1 MTTLITSA
9 PAKIILC
16 GDHGV
21 NRQQPALCTAVD
33 MRTLCRVSTRSDQ
46 DYTLRSGERF
56 ETCTRQSL
64 FAFKAAVDR
73 LRAAQSLDEI
83 REVAR
88 DFFAPARYVLSYVV
102 DQVGGPGL
110 DVEWRSD
117 VPISS
122 GLGSGAAASA
132 SMALAAFRLAGHD
145 PTPDEVIFVA
155 WQGDT
160 IAHGGIASSLDSST
174 IVLGGLVRYTVRD
187 GAEPLPV
194 EPPLPLVVG
203 QAFVAGRSTAKLNT
217 IVRKYLEAHPAK
229 MHLFGDMGWLSRQ
242 IEAAMARN
250 DLEEIGHLFSLHQL
264 IQDKIGTSAPENEA
278 LIEAAMGAGALG
290 AKISGAGGGGI
301 IIAVTSPDQQPA
313 VCAAIDAAGGRGFA
327 VTTGAPGIRSEEEDA
342 WHRALRAGAAGQD
355 LDPRQPSQ
363 E

>member
-21 NRQQPALCTAVD
+21 NRHQPALCTAVD
-33 MRTLCRVSTRSDQ
+33 LRTLCRVSTRSDQ
-46 DYTLRSGERF
+46 GYTLRSGERF

-122 GLGSGAAASA
+122 GLGSGAAAST
-132 SMALAAFRLAGHD
+132 SMALAAFHLAGHH
-145 PTPDEVIFVA
+145 PTPDEVIFAA

-174 IVLGGLVRYTVRD
+174 ITLGGLIRYTVRA
-187 GAEPLPV
+187 GAEPLPAGA
-194 EPPLPLVVG
+194 PLPLVVG
-203 QAFVAGRSTAKLNT
+203 QAFVPGRSTARLNT
-217 IVRKYLEAHPAK
+217 IVRKYLEDHPAK

-242 IEAAMARN
+242 IEAALARHN
-250 DLEEIGHLFSLHQL
+250 LEELGHLFNLHQL
-264 IQDKIGTSAPENEA
+264 IQDKLGTSAPENEA
-278 LIEAAMGAGALG
+278 LIEAAIGAGSLG

-301 IIAVTSPDQQPA
+301 IIAVAMPEVQPA
-313 VCAAIDAAGGRGFA
+313 VCAAIDAAGGHGFPI
-327 VTTGAPGIRSEEEDA
+327 TTGAPGIRFEAAEA
-342 WHRALRAGAAGQD
+342 WPTESSAA
-355 LDPRQPSQ
+355 SA
-363 E
+363 